1 MSTEMKK
8 NDVAQFMTQDPK
20 YGVPALTTLLY
31 KVCDNDE
38 DKFEEALRLVGLF
51 MDKVQEVK

>member
-1 MSTEMKK
+1 MKK

-51 MDKVQEVK
+51 MDKVQEIK